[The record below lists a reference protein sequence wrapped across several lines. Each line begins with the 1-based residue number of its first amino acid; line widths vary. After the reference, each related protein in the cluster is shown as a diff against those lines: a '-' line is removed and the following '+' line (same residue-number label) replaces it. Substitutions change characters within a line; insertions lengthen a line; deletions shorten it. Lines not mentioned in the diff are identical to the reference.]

1 MINYKYINVAQDL
14 LPVYRIRRSIC
25 SCYLLIYSGLD
36 KFRAREHI
44 KYRPPPEDALPAKS
58 ILQKAND
65 QSVLQ
70 QQKTQQPAQQP
81 NQQNQVSYQQNQQ
94 SYLQNQQPYQQNQQP
109 YQQSRQQNQQPYQQN
124 QQSYQQNQQ
133 PHQQNQPGYQQ
144 NQQPQFTQPV
154 KSVHMPSIVTTDS
167 DAGKPYMNKVDQIP
181 NRVPNAISTASP
193 KPPQLPSQ
201 NEEGPTPAAVN
212 NPNVSSLG
220 VSAAPSGGSNIS
232 LRRNSRIKVCFH
244 NEIG

>member
-1 MINYKYINVAQDL
+1 
-14 LPVYRIRRSIC
+14 
-25 SCYLLIYSGLD
+25 LD

-44 KYRPPPEDALPAKS
+44 KYRPPPEDALPVKS

-81 NQQNQVSYQQNQQ
+81 NQQNQLSYQQNQQ

-109 YQQSRQQNQQPYQQN
+109 YQQNQQSRQQNQQPYQQN
-124 QQSYQQNQQ
+124 QQSYQQNQL

-144 NQQPQFTQPV
+144 NQQSYQPNQQPQFTQSV

-181 NRVPNAISTASP
+181 NRVPNAISAASP

-220 VSAAPSGGSNIS
+220 VPAAPSGGSNIS

-244 NEIG
+244 NEVG